1 MLQCDRIPLKG
12 APYRNVNCARMPDE
26 VQIAVQRWF
35 NETVLSRRWAT
46 FVVLGLAFFCF
57 GAGTL
62 NLFVLLRANASLI
75 AEHGWQAIL
84 DGGLRQL
91 LELLLTGYASV
102 AAYVVLKAC
111 EFALVRRIVK
121 PYEQR

>member
-1 MLQCDRIPLKG
+1 LGD
-12 APYRNVNCARMPDE
+12 V
-26 VQIAVQRWF
+26 
-35 NETVLSRRWAT
+35 RRPW
-46 FVVLGLAFFCF
+46 LAFFCF

-62 NLFVLLRANASLI
+62 NLFVLLRVNASLI
-75 AEHGWQAIL
+75 AEHGWQAMM

-121 PYEQR
+121 PSGQR

>member
-1 MLQCDRIPLKG
+1 MRIP
-12 APYRNVNCARMPDE
+12 
-26 VQIAVQRWF
+26 VQRWF
-35 NETVLSRRWAT
+35 NESVLSRRWAT
-46 FVVLGLAFFCF
+46 FVALGLAFFCF

-62 NLFVLLRANASLI
+62 NLFVLLRANAALI
-75 AEHGWQAIL
+75 AEHGWQAMM

-111 EFALVRRIVK
+111 EYALVRQIVT
-121 PYEQR
+121 PSGGVET